1 MTWQLR
7 AATLADVP
15 AIVPLVHA
23 AYRGEA
29 SRVGWTT
36 EADLLDGPRTDAEDV
51 TGLIAR
57 AHSQV
62 LVAEQASRLEGCAHI
77 AFEDGAGYFGMFAV
91 LPPRQGGGL
100 GAALLAE
107 AERRVRDD
115 WGAAE
120 MRMTVIDLRVDLIP
134 YYERRGYV
142 RTGVMKPF
150 PYGNERFGI
159 PRRFDLRFEVLA
171 KSLR

>member
-1 MTWQLR
+1 MAWLLR
-7 AATLADVP
+7 TATLADVP
-15 AIVPLVHA
+15 AIVSLVQA
-23 AYRGEA
+23 AYRGDA
-29 SRVGWTT
+29 SREGWTT

-51 TGLIAR
+51 AGLITR

-62 LVAEQASRLEGCAHI
+62 LVAELDGGLEGCAHV
-77 AFEDGAGYFGMFAV
+77 ALEAGAGYFGMFAV
-91 LPPRQGGGL
+91 LPRRQGGGL

-134 YYERRGYV
+134 FYERRGYA
-142 RTGVMKPF
+142 RTGVVKPF

-159 PRRFDLRFEVLA
+159 PRRSDLRFEILA
-171 KSLR
+171 KTLR